1 MLLLPHVAP
10 APEVDTTADPQCQRR
25 GFRTRERRRRRR
37 MRRRR
42 EHGLLWGCCC
52 MLKLKSILLNSARC
66 HMLGNECPEAV

>member
-1 MLLLPHVAP
+1 
-10 APEVDTTADPQCQRR
+10 
-25 GFRTRERRRRRR
+25 